1 MLALVLSAL
10 VSAAAPAPPSASVT
24 CADGPASCDAAAAW
38 QRDARDDH
46 AIDQGPR
53 RYATPAVIDCR
64 APLVPRVLQTLV
76 GECDGTPRDAS
87 YRTSRYPESEQS
99 GGSVLPAGRER
110 RPTLAA
116 CHGVPGNG
124 AVLTIDSVQPLAL
137 FAVPAA
143 VLQPGQSLLGDSPPP
158 PGTRTSDP
166 LERPPRA

>member
-1 MLALVLSAL
+1 MLALVVSAL
-10 VSAAAPAPPSASVT
+10 VSAAAPAPAPSASVT
-24 CADGPASCDAAAAW
+24 CADGPASCDAAADW
-38 QRDARDDH
+38 QRDGDVVAD
-46 AIDQGPR
+46 GPH

-99 GGSVLPAGRER
+99 AGSVLPAGRDR

-116 CHGVPGNG
+116 CHGVPAKGG
-124 AVLTIDSVQPLAL
+124 VLTIDSVQPLAL
-137 FAVPAA
+137 FAVPAVA
-143 VLQPGQSLLGDSPPP
+143 LQPGDSPLGESPP
-158 PGTRTSDP
+158 RPRSRTSDP